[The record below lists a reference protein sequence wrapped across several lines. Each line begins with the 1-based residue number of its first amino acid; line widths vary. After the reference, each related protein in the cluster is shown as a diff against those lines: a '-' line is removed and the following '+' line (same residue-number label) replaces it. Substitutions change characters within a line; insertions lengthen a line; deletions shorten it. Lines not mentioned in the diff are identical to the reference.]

1 MIRGNRCRLTLEPSA
16 RGRLGPGAVA
26 RQMPGPAPP
35 IVADPAARLP
45 IDMTT
50 DARADVLDQADGP
63 RPIHRGDALG
73 RQA

>member
-1 MIRGNRCRLTLEPSA
+1 
-16 RGRLGPGAVA
+16 
-26 RQMPGPAPP
+26 
-35 IVADPAARLP
+35 
-45 IDMTT
+45 MTT